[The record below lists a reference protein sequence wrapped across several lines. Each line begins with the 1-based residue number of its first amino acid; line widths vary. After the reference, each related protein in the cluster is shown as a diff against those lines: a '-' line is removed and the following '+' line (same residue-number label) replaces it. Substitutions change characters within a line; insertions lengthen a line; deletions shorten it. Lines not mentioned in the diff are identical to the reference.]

1 MKQAILALSL
11 AASLVWVQP
20 WAKEPEPQHLQ
31 SGVERIQYAVK
42 HVLEDNA
49 KFAASRTPAYFE
61 PFTRQQTPLATVVS
75 CSDSRVHMHAVDQTP
90 DNDVFVI
97 RNIGNQLA
105 TAEGSVEYG
114 VRHLHTP
121 LLMFIGHSA
130 CGAVTAAVGDY
141 SKGSAA
147 IRRELD
153 TLKVQKG
160 GKAAEEILANVNHQV
175 AAALKKFA
183 PEVEAGSLAVVG
195 TVYDF
200 RNDYRHG
207 QGKLIVININGET
220 DARKIRQSPFLA
232 GIEDPEVY
240 VPSPR

>member
-1 MKQAILALSL
+1 MKYPFLTLSL
-11 AASLVWVQP
+11 AASLFSAQG
-20 WAKEPEPQHLQ
+20 WATEPGLQ
-31 SGVERIQYAVK
+31 DSQSNIERIQYSVR

-49 KFAASRTPAYFE
+49 KFSAARTATYYE
-61 PFTRQQTPLATVVS
+61 PFSEKQTPLATVVG

-105 TAEGSVEYG
+105 TAEGSIEYG

-121 LLMFIGHSA
+121 LLLFIGHSS

-141 SKGSAA
+141 SGESTA

-160 GKAAEEILANVNHQV
+160 GNVADEIIVNVNEQV
-175 AAALKKFA
+175 ATALSKFA
-183 PEVEAGSLAVVG
+183 PEIKAGSLAILG

-200 RNDYRHG
+200 RNDYGHG
-207 QGKLIVININGET
+207 QGKLVVVNINGET
-220 DARKIRQSPFLA
+220 DPAKLERSPFLA
-232 GIEDPEVY
+232 GIKDAQVY
-240 VPSPR
+240 LATP